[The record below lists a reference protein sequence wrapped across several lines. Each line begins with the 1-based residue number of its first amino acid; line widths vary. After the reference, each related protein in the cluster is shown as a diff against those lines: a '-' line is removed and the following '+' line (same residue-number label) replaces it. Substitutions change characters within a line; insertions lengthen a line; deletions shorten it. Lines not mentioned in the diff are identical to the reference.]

1 MKTVRLALV
10 FVVLAV
16 SVLLA
21 LWAFGLTGGGEVADA
36 SKRTV
41 AVVAIGGIASSLA
54 FALLDRRRPPSG
66 GGSAEKTNQGPK
78 F

>member
-10 FVVLAV
+10 FVVLPV

-21 LWAFGLTGGGEVADA
+21 LWAFGLADGGEVADA
-36 SKRTV
+36 SRRTA

-66 GGSAEKTNQGPK
+66 GGPGEKTNEGPK